1 MALEKVPAVEQCKLE
16 LGYRRQ
22 SWKLGRCYFIGFST
36 GLPPAVITIQLKE
49 NGSKSLETNT
59 NCCHIP
65 NSFQGSKSPS
75 LLGFILVASS
85 VFRGPELFSC
95 VLQPHSSLHRLC
107 PQQHLKALLCWLLY
121 KCAARHRNYLLQWSL
136 GLSCLKW
143 KVQTVG
149 LKTALQH
156 WKVRGSANRISR
168 CCNLL
173 PFWSGYT
180 RKLARK

>member
-1 MALEKVPAVEQCKLE
+1 MLFHQIFNWTAPSSHHDSAERK
-16 LGYRRQ
+16 
-22 SWKLGRCYFIGFST
+22 W
-36 GLPPAVITIQLKE
+36 IQKFRNKHRLLSYPKFFPRVQ
-49 NGSKSLETNT
+49 
-59 NCCHIP
+59 IP
-65 NSFQGSKSPS
+65 QPVRVYP
-75 LLGFILVASS
+75 IASS
-85 VFRGPELFSC
+85 VFGGPELFSC

-121 KCAARHRNYLLQWSL
+121 KCAARHGNYLLQWSL

-149 LKTALQH
+149 LRTALQH
-156 WKVRGSANRISR
+156 WKVRGFANRISR